1 MVWNVE
7 VQEVAQQLPEAH
19 LYCGSYTIISGSR
32 RGSRGSLSGMVCEAF
47 LREWAGVTQWL
58 EKMLFMTTTGV
69 ICSSDLP
76 SLEIWAR
83 FCSSVQ
89 FFLVQQRIALVRY
102 CCSAIMS
109 WVNKNTFFFSHKL
122 LPRSSSY
129 CSQLFELN
137 AGFYICPCYI
147 LFYWYEFIDIFKIVF
162 NKVLG
167 IPPILKSSSLL
178 INMPFHSSS

>member
-1 MVWNVE
+1 MWGCKRWHSSFPYRIFIVAVTPSLLEAGE
-7 VQEVAQQLPEAH
+7 V
-19 LYCGSYTIISGSR
+19 
-32 RGSRGSLSGMVCEAF
+32 SRGSLSGKLCEAI

-58 EKMLFMTTTGV
+58 EKMLLMTTTEV

-83 FCSSVQ
+83 FCSSVK
-89 FFLVQQRIALVRY
+89 FFLFQQRIALVRF

-109 WVNKNTFFFSHKL
+109 WVNKNTFFPHKL
-122 LPRSSSY
+122 PPRSPSY

-147 LFYWYEFIDIFKIVF
+147 LFYWYDFIDILKIVS

-178 INMPFHSSS
+178 INMPSHSSS